1 MSVPPIKIELTWEER
16 RALEEIAVQDMR
28 KPSDMLRWLLRE
40 ELNRRQEKHN
50 GAVTNLNGTNGAV
63 AAIAG

>member
-50 GAVTNLNGTNGAV
+50 GAVSNLTGTNGAV